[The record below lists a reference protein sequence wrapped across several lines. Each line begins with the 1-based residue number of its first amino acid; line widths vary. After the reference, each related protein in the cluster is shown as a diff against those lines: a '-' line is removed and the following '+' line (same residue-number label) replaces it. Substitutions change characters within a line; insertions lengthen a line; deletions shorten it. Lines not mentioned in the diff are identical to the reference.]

1 MAVHALIVGCAG
13 LRLEADERAFLRDA
27 DPWGLILFRRNCAD
41 PDQVRA
47 LVAEFRSA
55 VGRDDAPVLIDQEG
69 GRVQRLGPPHWPKY
83 PAARAFATLAANDPL
98 AARELARLGAR
109 LIAYDLKGLG
119 ITVDCLPVLDV
130 PVSGAHDI
138 IGDRAYGTA
147 PDQVARLGRA
157 AAEGLLAGGVL
168 PVIKHI
174 PGHGRAAAD
183 SHADLPVVAATR
195 EELEATD
202 FLPFR
207 TLTDMPLAMTAHVV
221 YTAIDP
227 RRPAT
232 TSRTVM
238 REVVRGVIGYRGLV
252 MTDDLSMN
260 ALKGTLGERARASIR
275 AGCDVVLHCNGTV
288 AEMTEVAAETP
299 KLVGKA
305 ARRAEAAL
313 DRIRHAPEPFDID
326 GARAR
331 FSAGIEQAA
340 AASSTAFAATHA
352 LSV

>member
-1 MAVHALIVGCAG
+1 MAPRPIRWRG
-13 LRLEADERAFLRDA
+13 
-27 DPWGLILFRRNCAD
+27 
-41 PDQVRA
+41 
-47 LVAEFRSA
+47 S
-55 VGRDDAPVLIDQEG
+55 
-69 GRVQRLGPPHWPKY
+69 
-83 PAARAFATLAANDPL
+83 
-98 AARELARLGAR
+98 
-109 LIAYDLKGLG
+109 
-119 ITVDCLPVLDV
+119 
-130 PVSGAHDI
+130 
-138 IGDRAYGTA
+138 
-147 PDQVARLGRA
+147 GRA

-183 SHADLPVVAATR
+183 SHADLPVVSASR

-238 REVVRGVIGYRGLV
+238 RKVVRGAIGYGGLV

-260 ALKGTLGERARASIR
+260 ALKGTLGERARASFR

-299 KLVGKA
+299 KLAGKA
-305 ARRAEAAL
+305 ARRAGAAL
-313 DRIRHAPEPFDID
+313 DRIRHTPEPFDAD
-326 GARAR
+326 EARAR
-331 FSAGIEQAA
+331 FQAGIERAQN
-340 AASSTAFAATHA
+340 ASSTAFAATHA